1 MLILARFDPEE
12 KHSVGKI
19 LCAGSYVQNHLWG
32 DFPVETSDI
41 SLPLKNQTFWPAQ
54 ANTGNLGLLGPKS
67 SQVKFHPEL

>member
-1 MLILARFDPEE
+1 MLILAGFDPEE

-19 LCAGSYVQNHLWG
+19 LWG

-54 ANTGNLGLLGPKS
+54 ANTGNLGLLGPTS